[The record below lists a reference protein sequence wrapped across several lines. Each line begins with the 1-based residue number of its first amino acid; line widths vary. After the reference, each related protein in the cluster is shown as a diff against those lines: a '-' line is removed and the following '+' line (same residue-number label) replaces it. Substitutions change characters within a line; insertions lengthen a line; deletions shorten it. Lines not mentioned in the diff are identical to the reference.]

1 MAVPAERG
9 GFSLRYATNTTCIY
23 ERRLPVKKLASATVL
38 VIALAVGIIP
48 PLAAEE
54 GIETLKTLPGDSLT
68 VSDIYQQDVSDEQD
82 KKIGSIKDILLDRGG
97 QVTAVIVG
105 IGGLLGVGTTD
116 VAVPF
121 KALRVK
127 EKDAKRY
134 LVLNATKE
142 MLEGATSFT
151 YDRDKHQ
158 WLAAEKETHAANG
171 FAGVWKVKD
180 SEGNPFEITLSA
192 DGSAKADRAGEGM
205 SGNWKE
211 EGGATVI
218 KWDSGWTTKIA
229 KEGNTYKKT
238 AFDKGMPLD
247 GPPTNSSDAEKVE

>member
-1 MAVPAERG
+1 
-9 GFSLRYATNTTCIY
+9 
-23 ERRLPVKKLASATVL
+23 VKKLASATVL

-54 GIETLKTLPGDSLT
+54 GIETLKTLPSDSLT
-68 VSDIYQQDVSDEQD
+68 VSDIYQQDVYDEQD

-158 WLAAEKETHAANG
+158 WLAAEKETRAANG